1 MKKTKKLLACLIAAA
16 TMFTMGSTAFA
27 EETVNKAQTP
37 VNGIVQFTKEYK
49 LIGEGSSPAEIFNFT
64 IEKVGVTD
72 AAENVNVDNMPIPIV
87 GTVSYTKEDGAT
99 RVGKKKPVNVTLP
112 AYKSVGVY
120 TYTIKET
127 AGPTAGV
134 DYDTD
139 SVTMKVTV
147 VNGETL
153 GTFKVDSVSFTK
165 NKNKLANDEAAF
177 NNTYTANKLE
187 VSKQVTGNLGDKSK
201 YFDFTITLTGKD
213 NKTAYDENGYT
224 VSGGSYA
231 KNPTS
236 IKVGEKETFK
246 LKHGDTITI
255 ENLPKDVTYTVE
267 EHDYT
272 SDGYTTTVNNNDGR
286 TLGNQKVDSATQAAA
301 FTNTKNGKIDTGIN
315 LTTLPYILVF
325 AGVIVIAGAAF
336 ITRRRKYED

>member
-27 EETVNKAQTP
+27 EETVNKVQIP
-37 VNGIVQFTKEYK
+37 VEGKVQFIKEYK
-49 LIGEGSSPAEIFNFT
+49 LIGEGISPAETFNFT
-64 IEKVGVTD
+64 IENAEVTD
-72 AAENVNVDNMPIPIV
+72 AAESVNITNMPKPTV
-87 GTVSYTKEDGAT
+87 GSVSYTNTKEDGAT
-99 RVGKKKPVNVTLP
+99 TGGNKKTVDVKLP
-112 AYKSVGVY
+112 DYGSVGVY
-120 TYTIKET
+120 TYTIKEI
-127 AGPTAGV
+127 AGTTAGV
-134 DYDTD
+134 DYDTN

-153 GTFKVDSVSFTK
+153 GAFKVESVSFTK
-165 NKNKLANDEAAF
+165 NGSKLANDEAAF

-187 VSKQVTGNLGDKSK
+187 VSKQVTGTLGDKSK

-213 NKTAYDENGYT
+213 EETAYDKNGYT
-224 VSGGSYA
+224 VLGSSYA
-231 KNPTS
+231 ENPTS
-236 IKVGEKETFK
+236 IKVGETEKFK

-255 ENLPKDVTYTVE
+255 ENLPKDVTYTVTE
-267 EHDYT
+267 TAVDK
-272 SDGYTTTVNNNDGR
+272 YTTTVNKKDGNKAEG
-286 TLGNQKVDSATQAAA
+286 TTTSDKATQA
-301 FTNTKNGKIDTGIN
+301 FVNNKGGEIDTGIN

>member
-37 VNGIVQFTKEYK
+37 VEGKVQFTKEYK
-49 LIGEGSSPAEIFNFT
+49 LIGEGSSPAETFNFT
-64 IEKVGVTD
+64 IENAGVTD
-72 AAENVNVDNMPIPIV
+72 AAEKVNVKNMPTPTA
-87 GTVSYTKEDGAT
+87 GSVSYTKEDGAT
-99 RVGKKKPVNVTLP
+99 IDGNKKTVDVTLP
-112 AYKSVGVY
+112 AYESVGVY

-127 AGPTAGV
+127 AGTTA
-134 DYDTD
+134 
-139 SVTMKVTV
+139 
-147 VNGETL
+147 
-153 GTFKVDSVSFTK
+153 GTFKVESVSFAK

-213 NKTAYDENGYT
+213 EKTAYDKNGYT
-224 VSGGSYA
+224 VSGGSYDE
-231 KNPTS
+231 NPTF
-236 IKVGEKETFK
+236 IKVGATTTFK
-246 LKHGDTITI
+246 LKHNDTITI
-255 ENLPKDVTYTVE
+255 ANLPKDVTYTVTE
-267 EHDYT
+267 TAVDKYK
-272 SDGYTTTVNNNDGR
+272 TTVNGTDGNKAEG
-286 TLGNQKVDSATQAAA
+286 TTTAVKATQA
-301 FTNTKNGKIDTGIN
+301 FVNSKGGNIDTGIN

>member
-27 EETVNKAQTP
+27 AETVNKAQTP
-37 VNGIVQFTKEYK
+37 VKGIVQFTKEYK
-49 LIGEGSSPAEIFNFT
+49 LIGEGSSPAETFDFT
-64 IEKVGVTD
+64 IENAGVTD
-72 AAENVNVDNMPIPIV
+72 AAESVYVDNMPTPTV

-99 RVGKKKPVNVTLP
+99 IGGNKKTVDVTLP

-127 AGPTAGV
+127 AGTTAGV

-165 NKNKLANDEAAF
+165 NENKLANDEAAF

-224 VSGGSYA
+224 VSVGLYA

-236 IKVGEKETFK
+236 IKVGETETFK

-255 ENLPKDVTYTVE
+255 ENLPKDVTYTVTE
-267 EHDYT
+267 TAVDK
-272 SDGYTTTVNNNDGR
+272 YTTTVNGKDGNKAEG
-286 TLGNQKVDSATQAAA
+286 TTTSDKATQA
-301 FTNTKNGKIDTGIN
+301 FVNNKGGEIDTGIN